1 MAEKS
6 IGKITQV
13 ISAVLDIKFPQGGLP
28 EINDAIEIT
37 RKDGGTL
44 VVEVAQHLGDDTVR
58 CIALGPTDGLV
69 RGMEAVATGGPI
81 MVPVGENTLGR
92 IFNVLGEPI
101 DNKEKPQTEKKLPIH
116 RKAPSFED
124 QSTETEILE
133 TGIKVVDLLCPYQK
147 GGKIGLFGGAGVG
160 KTVLIQELIRN
171 IATEHGG
178 YSVFTGVGAI
188 HSCRLSPNGREL
200 FAADLGGDRLYR
212 FDIQKDGRLN
222 KHIEQPYIQLPG
234 GSGPRHMDFHPN
246 SRFMYISAE
255 LSNQIFTLCF
265 NENGVASVVSCI
277 STTECKGPTILTA
290 HLQVSEQYNML
301 YTCVRG
307 TDEIAWYSLG
317 ADGSELTFC
326 GRCSSGGRFPR
337 YFLLD
342 ESSSQLFI
350 ANQLGGGVSIFT
362 VGRDGTVQFPA
373 RVKLEAPGAAAI
385 LLM

>member
-1 MAEKS
+1 
-6 IGKITQV
+6 
-13 ISAVLDIKFPQGGLP
+13 
-28 EINDAIEIT
+28 
-37 RKDGGTL
+37 
-44 VVEVAQHLGDDTVR
+44 
-58 CIALGPTDGLV
+58 
-69 RGMEAVATGGPI
+69 
-81 MVPVGENTLGR
+81 
-92 IFNVLGEPI
+92 
-101 DNKEKPQTEKKLPIH
+101 
-116 RKAPSFED
+116 
-124 QSTETEILE
+124 
-133 TGIKVVDLLCPYQK
+133 
-147 GGKIGLFGGAGVG
+147 
-160 KTVLIQELIRN
+160 
-171 IATEHGG
+171 
-178 YSVFTGVGAI
+178 
-188 HSCRLSPNGREL
+188 
-200 FAADLGGDRLYR
+200 
-212 FDIQKDGRLN
+212 
-222 KHIEQPYIQLPG
+222 
-234 GSGPRHMDFHPN
+234 MDFHPN

-373 RVKLEAPGAAAI
+373 SVKLEAPGAAAI

>member
-1 MAEKS
+1 MESCCFPLKIMPKRYSGCLEVIQTLYFHGSGPVKS
-6 IGKITQV
+6 RQ
-13 ISAVLDIKFPQGGLP
+13 SAS
-28 EINDAIEIT
+28 
-37 RKDGGTL
+37 
-44 VVEVAQHLGDDTVR
+44 H
-58 CIALGPTDGLV
+58 
-69 RGMEAVATGGPI
+69 
-81 MVPVGENTLGR
+81 
-92 IFNVLGEPI
+92 
-101 DNKEKPQTEKKLPIH
+101 
-116 RKAPSFED
+116 
-124 QSTETEILE
+124 
-133 TGIKVVDLLCPYQK
+133 
-147 GGKIGLFGGAGVG
+147 
-160 KTVLIQELIRN
+160 
-171 IATEHGG
+171 
-178 YSVFTGVGAI
+178 I

>member
-101 DNKEKPQTEKKLPIH
+101 DNKEKPKTEKKLPIH

-178 YSVFTGVGAI
+178 YSVFTGVGERTREGNDLYYEMQESGVI
-188 HSCRLSPNGREL
+188 NKTTMVFGLHHLRTGGLRSGR
-200 FAADLGGDRLYR
+200 
-212 FDIQKDGRLN
+212 RLN
-222 KHIEQPYIQLPG
+222 GPGSGQYLHPPGCNDCFKPFHRGAGYLSGGGSLRVHLPYPGPAYRGRGALPG
-234 GSGPRHMDFHPN
+234 GPGCTGGAP
-246 SRFMYISAE
+246 
-255 LSNQIFTLCF
+255 
-265 NENGVASVVSCI
+265 
-277 STTECKGPTILTA
+277 
-290 HLQVSEQYNML
+290 
-301 YTCVRG
+301 
-307 TDEIAWYSLG
+307 EI
-317 ADGSELTFC
+317 
-326 GRCSSGGRFPR
+326 
-337 YFLLD
+337 
-342 ESSSQLFI
+342 
-350 ANQLGGGVSIFT
+350 
-362 VGRDGTVQFPA
+362 
-373 RVKLEAPGAAAI
+373 
-385 LLM
+385 